1 MRPIV
6 SKTKIQSPEVRA
18 TQQAKARRH
27 IRRDAYIDM
36 LYVQAVAEM
45 LPHIRAD
52 LDARRAEHFIH

>member
-6 SKTKIQSPEVRA
+6 NKKKIESPEVRA

-27 IRRDAYIDM
+27 IRRDAYTDM
-36 LYVQAVAEM
+36 LYLQAVAET

-52 LDARRAEHFIH
+52 IEARRAEHFIH